1 MAAPALFK
9 NSTLSK
15 LLNNVH
21 RFVLPSAVSN
31 NTRNQSTT
39 VDQVDFKLM
48 SKPFK
53 YHKLE
58 GHELGDTYTVT
69 RTEALQYYR
78 EMTLIRKME
87 QLASK
92 LYKEKVIRGF
102 CHLYSGQEACGVGMN
117 AALQPGDS
125 IITAYRCHGWTL
137 LRGRSAQSILTE
149 LTGRKSGCTKGK
161 GGSMHMYA
169 DEFYGGN
176 GIVGAQVPVGAGVA
190 LAHQYRGNGNVC
202 FALYGDGAANQGQ
215 LFETYNMAA
224 IWKLPCAFVIEN
236 NGYGMGT
243 SQDRASAVSEF
254 YTRGDFIPGI
264 QVDGNC
270 IISVRAATKFAVEW
284 MSSGKGPLMME
295 LLTYRYFGH
304 SMSDPGTSYRT
315 REEIQDV
322 RQRRDPINGF
332 KERIITANLVTAAD
346 LKAIDQEVKKEL
358 DTADRAART
367 DPEPP
372 NEDMA
377 MYIYSEGTGGKPV
390 RGADPFT
397 LYETNGKLR

>member
-1 MAAPALFK
+1 MASPIMRKSGAVAR
-9 NSTLSK
+9 
-15 LLNNVH
+15 LLHNTH
-21 RFVLPSAVSN
+21 RLMLPSVCSQV
-31 NTRNQSTT
+31 RNQST
-39 VDQVDFKLM
+39 VEQADFKLM
-48 SKPFK
+48 SQPFK

-58 GHELGDTYTVT
+58 GHELGDTFTVT
-69 RTEALQYYR
+69 RAEALKYFS
-78 EMTLIRKME
+78 EMTLIRRME
-87 QLASK
+87 QVAAK
-92 LYKEKVIRGF
+92 LYTEKIIRGF

-117 AALQPGDS
+117 SALRDGDS
-125 IITAYRCHGWTL
+125 IITAYRCHGWTW
-137 LRGRSAQSILTE
+137 LRGRSAESILTE

-161 GGSMHMYA
+161 GGSMHMYGN
-169 DEFYGGN
+169 EFYGGN

-215 LFETYNMAA
+215 LFETFNMAA

-270 IISVRAATKFAVEW
+270 IISVREATKFACEW

-315 REEIQDV
+315 RAEIQDV

-332 KERIITANLVTAAD
+332 KDRIITMNLVTAAE
-346 LKAIDQEVKKEL
+346 LKAIEQGIKKEL
-358 DTADRAART
+358 DAADKAART

-377 MYIYSEGTGGKPV
+377 MYIYSEGTNGHLV

>member
-1 MAAPALFK
+1 MASPLVSK
-9 NSTLSK
+9 TRIVSK
-15 LLNNVH
+15 LLNMTNKVV
-21 RFVLPSAVSN
+21 FPSACAQV
-31 NTRNQSTT
+31 RNQST
-39 VDQVDFKLM
+39 VDQVEFKLM
-48 SKPFK
+48 SQPYK

-58 GHELGDTYTVT
+58 GHELPDTFTLT
-69 RTEALQYYR
+69 RDDALKYYQ
-78 EMTLIRKME
+78 EMTMIRRME

-117 AALQPGDS
+117 AALRDGDS

-137 LRGRSAQSILTE
+137 LRGRTAEQILTE
-149 LTGRKSGCTKGK
+149 LTGRKSGCTQGK

-169 DEFYGGN
+169 KEFYGGN

-215 LFETYNMAA
+215 LFETFNMAA

-270 IISVRAATKFAVEW
+270 IISVREATKFACEW

-332 KERIITANLVTAAD
+332 KERILTDQLVTAAE
-346 LKAIDQEVKKEL
+346 LKAIDVEIKKEL
-358 DTADRAART
+358 DVADKAARN

-377 MYIYSEGTGGKPV
+377 WYIYSEGTNGDLV

-397 LYETNGKLR
+397 MYETNGKLR

>member
-1 MAAPALFK
+1 MAAPMMSK
-9 NSTLSK
+9 SGVVSK
-15 LLNNVH
+15 LLSITNKV
-21 RFVLPSAVSN
+21 VLPSVCSQM
-31 NTRNQSTT
+31 RHQST
-39 VDQVDFKLM
+39 VEQMDFKLM
-48 SKPFK
+48 SQPYK

-58 GHELGDTYTVT
+58 GHELGDTFTLT
-69 RTEALQYYR
+69 RDDALRYYR
-78 EMTLIRKME
+78 EMTLIRRME

-92 LYKEKVIRGF
+92 LYKEKVVRGF

-117 AALQPGDS
+117 AALRPGDS
-125 IITAYRCHGWTL
+125 VITAYRCHGWTM
-137 LRGRSAQSILTE
+137 LRGRSAESILTE
-149 LTGRKSGCTKGK
+149 LTGRKSGCTQGK

-215 LFETYNMAA
+215 IFETFNMAA

-254 YTRGDFIPGI
+254 FTRGDFIPGI

-270 IISVRAATKFAVEW
+270 VISVREATNFACEW
-284 MSSGKGPLMME
+284 MSSGKGPMMIE

-332 KERIITANLVTAAD
+332 KERILTGGIVTAAD
-346 LKAIDQEVKKEL
+346 LKAIDVEIKDEL
-358 DTADRAART
+358 NKADKAARN

-372 NEDMA
+372 NTDMA
-377 MYIYSEGTGGKPV
+377 MYIYSEGTDGKLV
-390 RGADPFT
+390 RGSDPFT
-397 LYETNGKLR
+397 MYETNGKRDH